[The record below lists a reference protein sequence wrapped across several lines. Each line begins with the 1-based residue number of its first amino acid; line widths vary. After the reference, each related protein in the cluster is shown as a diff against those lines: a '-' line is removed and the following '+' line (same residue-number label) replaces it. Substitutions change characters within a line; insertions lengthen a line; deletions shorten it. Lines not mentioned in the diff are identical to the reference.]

1 IRTLGCFDVRKRW
14 QAKVAIASSEPCMR
28 LDIRTA
34 PSTRMMYSLSRRT
47 SFNVVPSGETV
58 WSSSSKGFTRVM
70 LQQVGYWMSGDSLP
84 RVRLIALTENADG
97 DKKRALARSQAPL
110 YNSNLQIPQ
119 GSPPS
124 RQVRRLKP
132 ELFLSRGILK
142 CLQTLASFYV
152 EHQTFAMPRCLP
164 KMLPRR
170 ISC

>member
-1 IRTLGCFDVRKRW
+1 
-14 QAKVAIASSEPCMR
+14 MR

-47 SFNVVPSGETV
+47 SFNAVPSGERV
-58 WSSSSKGFTRVM
+58 WSSSSKGFTDVM
-70 LQQVGYWMSGDSLP
+70 LQQEGYSTNA
-84 RVRLIALTENADG
+84 RRLSNSQGRIHRIWRRPSTK

-132 ELFLSRGILK
+132 ELFLSWEIPK
-142 CLQTLASFYV
+142 CLQTA
-152 EHQTFAMPRCLP
+152 AMLV
-164 KMLPRR
+164 RR
-170 ISC
+170 APDIRGTACTVRYNPAGLRLERRRTISIP

>member
-1 IRTLGCFDVRKRW
+1 
-14 QAKVAIASSEPCMR
+14 MR

-47 SFNVVPSGETV
+47 SFNAVPSGETV

-70 LQQVGYWMSGDSLP
+70 LQQVGLDKCQTSFQVSLK
-84 RVRLIALTENADG
+84 T
-97 DKKRALARSQAPL
+97 KKRALARSQAPL

-132 ELFLSRGILK
+132 ELFLS
-142 CLQTLASFYV
+142 
-152 EHQTFAMPRCLP
+152 
-164 KMLPRR
+164 
-170 ISC
+170 